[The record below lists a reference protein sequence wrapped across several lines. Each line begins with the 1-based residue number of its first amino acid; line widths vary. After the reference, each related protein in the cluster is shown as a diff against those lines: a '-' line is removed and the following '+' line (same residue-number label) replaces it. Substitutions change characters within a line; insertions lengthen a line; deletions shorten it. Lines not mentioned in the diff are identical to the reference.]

1 MARCPYPPPL
11 WRRGRSEVRL
21 PHAFELPRRG
31 QRGDGRASGLS
42 NEVVRGPRRGVGLA
56 SREMSTFGV
65 LVVQFTSSLVA
76 FTLLARW
83 HVAPRLSS
91 ASRETALV
99 PLLWVQVFRYAP
111 LALYATGQVDSRIP
125 SDVAAA
131 VGLGDLVSGVVAL
144 GALIAV
150 KHRARGATAIVWVF
164 TVVGIADL
172 IFATLKAVGARMF
185 EYYMGWNWYILNF
198 YVPMLV
204 VSHVMIVQRLL
215 DRREADAAVPRVAP

>member
-1 MARCPYPPPL
+1 
-11 WRRGRSEVRL
+11 
-21 PHAFELPRRG
+21 
-31 QRGDGRASGLS
+31 
-42 NEVVRGPRRGVGLA
+42 
-56 SREMSTFGV
+56 MSAFGV
-65 LVVQFTSSLVA
+65 LVIQFTLSLVA

-83 HVAPRLSS
+83 HVGPRLSS
-91 ASRETALV
+91 ASRETGLV
-99 PLLWVQVFRYAP
+99 ALLWVQVFRYAP

-131 VGLGDLVSGVVAL
+131 VGFGDLISSVGAL
-144 GALIAV
+144 VALIAV
-150 KHRARGATAIVWVF
+150 RHRARSATAFVWVF

-198 YVPMLV
+198 YVPVLV

-215 DRREADAAVPRVAP
+215 DRREADVAVPHVVP